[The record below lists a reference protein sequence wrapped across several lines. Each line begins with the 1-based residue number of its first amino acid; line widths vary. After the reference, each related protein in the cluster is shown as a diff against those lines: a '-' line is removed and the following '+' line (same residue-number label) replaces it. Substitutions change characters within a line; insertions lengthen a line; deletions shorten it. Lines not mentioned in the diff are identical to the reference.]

1 VASLLDRFRRRSH
14 PGGVVCYLR
23 ENGPIAY
30 ELSLFGDET
39 RDRVEA
45 MFETGLAWY
54 WSSAP
59 DRAQRSA
66 EWIELTRWS
75 MAAFNGAR
83 ASAATLAI
91 VGTEPRDSL
100 GDIAAD
106 LAAWGRQFAT
116 DHPSPLQIVIHRSGD
131 TVEHVFV
138 AQQAPEHIRGLLQ
151 AWAIDRARADRRAY
165 ARLRDQSLEALVDG
179 WRMTDDR

>member
-1 VASLLDRFRRRSH
+1 M
-14 PGGVVCYLR
+14 CYLR

-30 ELSLFGDET
+30 ELSLFGEDARE
-39 RDRVEA
+39 RVEA

-54 WSSAP
+54 WSSAS
-59 DRAQRSA
+59 DRAQPNG

-75 MAAFNGAR
+75 MAAFVGAR
-83 ASAATLAI
+83 ASAATLVV
-91 VGTEPRDSL
+91 VGMEPRDSP

-106 LAAWGRQFAT
+106 LGGWGRQFAT

-131 TVEHVFV
+131 AIEHVFV
-138 AQQAPEHIRGLLQ
+138 AQQAPEHIRSLLQ
-151 AWAIDRARADRRAY
+151 AWGIDRARADRRAY
-165 ARLRDQSLEALVDG
+165 ARLRDRSLEALVDG